1 MFQVIKVENLS
12 IQYGSLKV
20 LEKFNYVFHPND
32 ITVLY
37 GPSGCG
43 KTTLL
48 NAIAGTISYEGL
60 IKAKKP
66 VSYIFQEDRLLPWMS
81 VYENIAYV
89 LDNSI
94 DEESKYDKVMHN
106 LTLVGLADQK
116 DAYPSQLSGGMK
128 RRVSIARA
136 FAFPGEILLMDEPFK
151 GLDKALK
158 EQIMSDFL
166 KIWENDKRSVI
177 FVTHDENE
185 ANFIGHKILHL
196 KGLPMEIIH
205 EKQL

>member
-1 MFQVIKVENLS
+1 MIKIKNVT
-12 IQYGSLKV
+12 IKYDQ
-20 LEKFNYVFHPND
+20 LEVVKDFSYTFNSKD

-48 NAIAGTISYEGL
+48 NAIAGTLTYQGHIE
-60 IKAKKP
+60 AKKP
-66 VSYIFQEDRLLPWMS
+66 VSYIFQEDRLLPWMT

-89 LDNSI
+89 LNHLY
-94 DEESKYDKVMHN
+94 DEQEKNEKVNHYLN
-106 LTLVGLADQK
+106 LVGLSDCK
-116 DAYPSQLSGGMK
+116 HVYPKALSGGMK

-166 KIWENDKRSVI
+166 KLWQGDQRSVLL
-177 FVTHDENE
+177 VTHDEHE
-185 ANFIGHKILHL
+185 AEFIGHKIVHL
-196 KGLPMEIIH
+196 KGTPLEITH
-205 EKQL
+205 EKHL

>member
-1 MFQVIKVENLS
+1 MIKVENLS
-12 IQYGSLKV
+12 IKYGPLKV
-20 LEKFNYVFHPND
+20 LDQFSYTFHPHD

-48 NAIAGTISYEGL
+48 NAIAGTLSYEGT
-60 IKAKKP
+60 IEAKKP
-66 VSYIFQEDRLLPWMS
+66 VSYIFQEDRLLPWMT

-89 LDNSI
+89 LDHQMD
-94 DEESKYDKVMHN
+94 DEKKYEKVMHN
-106 LTLVGLADQK
+106 LNLVGLADQK
-116 DAYPSQLSGGMK
+116 DDYPSQLSGGMK

-166 KIWENDKRSVI
+166 KIWEHDKRSVI

-196 KGLPMEIIH
+196 KGLPLEIIH
-205 EKQL
+205 EKHL